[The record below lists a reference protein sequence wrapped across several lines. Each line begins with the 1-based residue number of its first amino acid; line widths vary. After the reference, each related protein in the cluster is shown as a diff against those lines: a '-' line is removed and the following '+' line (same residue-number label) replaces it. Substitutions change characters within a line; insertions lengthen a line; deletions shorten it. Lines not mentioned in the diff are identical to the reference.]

1 MSDSEP
7 RPSPLDWGDLPG
19 RLVVLSGASGSGK
32 STVVDR
38 LLALAPLPLQRSV
51 SATTRLPRAGEVDGV
66 DYFFTTREA
75 FEADRAAHRF
85 LESAEVHGHLYG
97 TPKGPVRAA
106 LEAGSSVILVIDV
119 QGGMQ
124 VRAEV
129 RAALLIFVAAP
140 SPDVLEAR
148 LRGRGTDDDATIRR
162 RLTNAEG
169 ENALGDR
176 YDHRIVNDDLDQTVA
191 TLSEILTQTRR
202 GG

>member
-1 MSDSEP
+1 VSDSEP